1 VDAHEKALT
10 MRRLIDAGKDP
21 IEERGREQQAASIA
35 IAALTFEKAARELRG
50 ELKLGWKNEKHAAQ

>member
-1 VDAHEKALT
+1 
-10 MRRLIDAGKDP
+10 MRRPIDAGKDP

-50 ELKLGWKNEKHAAQ
+50 ELKPGWKNEKHAAQ